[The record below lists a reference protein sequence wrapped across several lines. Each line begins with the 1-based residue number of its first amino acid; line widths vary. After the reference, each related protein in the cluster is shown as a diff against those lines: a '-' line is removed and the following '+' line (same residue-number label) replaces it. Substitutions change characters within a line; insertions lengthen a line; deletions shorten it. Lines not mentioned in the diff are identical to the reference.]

1 VLCHTGEVL
10 AAGSQTPASE
20 EWTPQGGE
28 CCCSRK
34 ARAIKNVIRKV
45 PGWNLSGTAG
55 FTPRRT
61 GDIRE
66 ACGILCAHIPVGCLA
81 IVDSRQ
87 TVSCEI
93 DPGWSPSA
101 YRSSC
106 RWRRKRVPKW
116 RRSGPLPREPFGVSL
131 SLFSEVLSGTARSR
145 QGRAVVGRGEA
156 NAGATGCTGLYRSPA
171 MSRNPN
177 SYCAPTRLV
186 GSDG

>member
-1 VLCHTGEVL
+1 MLCHTGEVL

-66 ACGILCAHIPVGCLA
+66 ACGVLFAHIPVGCLA

-93 DPGWSPSA
+93 DPGWSPS
-101 YRSSC
+101 
-106 RWRRKRVPKW
+106 V
-116 RRSGPLPREPFGVSL
+116 
-131 SLFSEVLSGTARSR
+131 
-145 QGRAVVGRGEA
+145 
-156 NAGATGCTGLYRSPA
+156 YRSPGRITLISQPTLPSGLPA
-171 MSRNPN
+171 RSGRRFCSR
-177 SYCAPTRLV
+177 SCSGVGIVAV
-186 GSDG
+186 GSLKLQQASSASY